1 MKISVSA
8 LLLLVV
14 FLVPASAF
22 AQLSSFCTIPSVSV
36 CGASSMEYCIS
47 ESQYEVCI
55 YLYLNGQSP
64 YDSLPPNETATGGGG
79 TQPTY
84 TGAPA
89 VPSARHQQH
98 AMDCAN
104 AYSQYSSLA
113 IYTTSFQAVY
123 GWGDKNDDTHIAT
136 TSTNAKPD
144 TSHIWEPLDGTTDS
158 ANNIT
163 YVFANGYNT
172 FENTVMTLAHE
183 YAHQNGIGLEN
194 DDEAEDVAVSAIQ
207 AYRMNN
213 GAWCPI
219 DGGGNN
225 SVDPASI

>member
-22 AQLSSFCTIPSVSV
+22 AQLASFCTIPSVSV
-36 CGASSMEYCIS
+36 CGASSFEYCIS

-64 YDSLPPNETATGGGG
+64 YDNLPPNATATGGGA
-79 TQPTY
+79 TQPTN
-84 TGAPA
+84 TAAPA
-89 VPSARHQQH
+89 VPGARKQQH
-98 AMDCAN
+98 AVDCAN
-104 AYSQYSSLA
+104 AYGQYSSLA
-113 IYTTSFQAVY
+113 IYTTSFQAAY
-123 GWGDKNDDTHIAT
+123 GWAEQGNDTYIVT

-144 TSHIWEPLDGTTDS
+144 TSHTWIPLDGTTDT
-158 ANNIT
+158 ANHQT

-172 FENTVMTLAHE
+172 FENSIMTLAHE
-183 YAHQNGIGLEN
+183 FAHQNGIDDE
-194 DDEAEDVAVSAIQ
+194 DEAEDVAVSAIQ
-207 AYRMNN
+207 AYTMNG

-219 DGGGNN
+219 DSGGNN
-225 SVDPASI
+225 